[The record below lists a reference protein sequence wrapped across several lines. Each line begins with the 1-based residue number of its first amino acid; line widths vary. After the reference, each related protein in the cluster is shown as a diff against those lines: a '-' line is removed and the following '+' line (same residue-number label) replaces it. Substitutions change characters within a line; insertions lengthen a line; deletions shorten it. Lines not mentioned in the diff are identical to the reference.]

1 MEPFVIGESQMVTQR
16 ERRSI
21 RGCVGEFVGKK
32 WRSREKGASANR
44 SRSLRL
50 IEPAS
55 VLYVNRRRVAKIY
68 SYYSKVRVKHVKGS
82 QRQMII

>member
-21 RGCVGEFVGKK
+21 RGWVGEEVEVKILTQSSF
-32 WRSREKGASANR
+32 R
-44 SRSLRL
+44 LHL

-55 VLYVNRRRVAKIY
+55 VLYVNRRRFANIY
-68 SYYSKVRVKHVKGS
+68 SLFLKGES
-82 QRQMII
+82 

>member
-21 RGCVGEFVGKK
+21 RGWVGEEVEVKILIQSSF
-32 WRSREKGASANR
+32 R
-44 SRSLRL
+44 LHL

-55 VLYVNRRRVAKIY
+55 VLYVNRRRFANIY
-68 SYYSKVRVKHVKGS
+68 SLFLKGES
-82 QRQMII
+82 

>member
-21 RGCVGEFVGKK
+21 RGWVGEEVEVKILIQSSF
-32 WRSREKGASANR
+32 R
-44 SRSLRL
+44 LHL

-55 VLYVNRRRVAKIY
+55 VLYVNRRRFAKIY
-68 SYYSKVRVKHVKGS
+68 SLLLKGES
-82 QRQMII
+82 

>member
-21 RGCVGEFVGKK
+21 RGLGGGVCGEEVEVKILTQSSF
-32 WRSREKGASANR
+32 R
-44 SRSLRL
+44 LHL

-55 VLYVNRRRVAKIY
+55 VLYVNRRRFAKIY
-68 SYYSKVRVKHVKGS
+68 SLFLKGES
-82 QRQMII
+82 

>member
-21 RGCVGEFVGKK
+21 RGWVGEEVEVKILIQSSF
-32 WRSREKGASANR
+32 R
-44 SRSLRL
+44 LHL

-55 VLYVNRRRVAKIY
+55 VLYVNRRRFAKIY
-68 SYYSKVRVKHVKGS
+68 SLFLKGES
-82 QRQMII
+82 